1 MIKNIYA
8 IAMQEILITYT
19 KRRTKMSKSE
29 MIAEIR
35 SLCNANENNPYCSV
49 YWLADMIKEIVDS
62 PDLKENED
70 DNE

>member
-1 MIKNIYA
+1 
-8 IAMQEILITYT
+8 
-19 KRRTKMSKSE
+19 MSKTE

-35 SLCNANENNPYCSV
+35 SLCNANENNPYCSI

-70 DNE
+70 ESI